1 MSVGGIVLLIGVEGP
16 SPWADTIPWAGGPD
30 LYKRKCSQNGKQ
42 AARVRSFP
50 SAPDCIRDV
59 AAV

>member
-30 LYKRKCSQNGKQ
+30 LYKTEKVPSEWQAGSMGAFISLCS
-42 AARVRSFP
+42 
-50 SAPDCIRDV
+50 
-59 AAV
+59 